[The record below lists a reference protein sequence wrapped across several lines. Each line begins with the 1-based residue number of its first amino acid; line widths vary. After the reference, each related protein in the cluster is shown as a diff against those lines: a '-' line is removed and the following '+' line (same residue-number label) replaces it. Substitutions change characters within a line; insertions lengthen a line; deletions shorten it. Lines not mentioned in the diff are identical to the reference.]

1 MFVWFFGRNDSQM
14 KDIKLNT
21 PQFLLI
27 TIAMF
32 LAVLYLVD
40 IVLIE
45 KSTESL
51 NDIIEKSERV

>member
-1 MFVWFFGRNDSQM
+1 M

>member
-1 MFVWFFGRNDSQM
+1 M

-27 TIAMF
+27 TIVMF
-32 LAVLYLVD
+32 LMLLYLVD

-45 KSTESL
+45 KNTESL
-51 NDIIEKSERV
+51 SDIIEKSERV